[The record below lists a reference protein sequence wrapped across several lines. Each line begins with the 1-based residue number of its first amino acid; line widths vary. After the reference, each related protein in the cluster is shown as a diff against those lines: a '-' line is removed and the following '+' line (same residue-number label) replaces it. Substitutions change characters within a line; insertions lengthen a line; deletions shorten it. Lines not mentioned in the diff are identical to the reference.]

1 MINLKRQ
8 GDRYHSYSLMPHHAN
23 GVCLFEE
30 DEMTTIPATTLSRQL
45 FERGTVRRNSGF
57 NQGLIFAA
65 ALYLAVAIVELSIIV
80 LAAPGIA
87 EIAPLYVPVP

>member
-1 MINLKRQ
+1 M
-8 GDRYHSYSLMPHHAN
+8 S
-23 GVCLFEE
+23 
-30 DEMTTIPATTLSRQL
+30 TIPTTTLSQEL

-65 ALYLAVAIVELSIIV
+65 ALYLAVAIVELSIIA

-87 EIAPLYVPVP
+87 EIGSLYVTVP

>member
-1 MINLKRQ
+1 
-8 GDRYHSYSLMPHHAN
+8 
-23 GVCLFEE
+23 
-30 DEMTTIPATTLSRQL
+30 MTAIPATTLSRQL

-65 ALYLAVAIVELSIIV
+65 ALYLAVAIVESSIIA

-87 EIAPLYVPVP
+87 EIGSLYVTVP

>member
-1 MINLKRQ
+1 
-8 GDRYHSYSLMPHHAN
+8 
-23 GVCLFEE
+23 
-30 DEMTTIPATTLSRQL
+30 MTAIPATTLSRQL

-65 ALYLAVAIVELSIIV
+65 ALYLAVYLAVAIVELSIIA

-87 EIAPLYVPVP
+87 EIGSLYVTVP

>member
-1 MINLKRQ
+1 
-8 GDRYHSYSLMPHHAN
+8 
-23 GVCLFEE
+23 
-30 DEMTTIPATTLSRQL
+30 MTAIPATTLSRQL

-57 NQGLIFAA
+57 NQGVIFAA

-87 EIAPLYVPVP
+87 EIGSLYVTVP